1 MKREELKKKPS
12 QSKDKE
18 EHPIMK
24 LLEVTM
30 EEHLLDQADLE
41 DLQEAQDQEVQDH
54 KEDHLRRSLERE
66 LSR

>member
-1 MKREELKKKPS
+1 
-12 QSKDKE
+12 
-18 EHPIMK
+18 MK

-41 DLQEAQDQEVQDH
+41 DLQEVQDQEVQDH